1 MKKKILAIAMTALMV
16 VGVAACGSSSS
27 SSTTDSSSTDT
38 TADEMTGPISVI
50 SREEGSGTRGAFVEL
65 MGIVDDNDNDIT
77 TIDAEITNSTS
88 VMLTTV
94 AGDEYAIGY
103 VSLGS
108 LDESVKALKIDGAE
122 ATEENIENGSYKVSR
137 PFNIAVKEGADNEVA
152 NDFITYIMSTEG
164 QKIVADNGYIP
175 VADTKAY
182 DGTKPSGSAVV
193 GGSSSVSP
201 VMEKLIEAYKS
212 VNPNAKIEL
221 QTSDST
227 TGMTSTL
234 EGSYDIGMA
243 SRELKEEEVGQGLKA
258 TVIATDGIAVIVNND
273 NPTEELSSD
282 QVKSIYTGETYTWD
296 EVTE

>member
-1 MKKKILAIAMTALMV
+1 
-16 VGVAACGSSSS
+16 
-27 SSTTDSSSTDT
+27 
-38 TADEMTGPISVI
+38 
-50 SREEGSGTRGAFVEL
+50 
-65 MGIVDDNDNDIT
+65 
-77 TIDAEITNSTS
+77 
-88 VMLTTV
+88 MLTTV

-243 SRELKEEEVGQGLKA
+243 SRELKDEETKENLTA
-258 TVIATDGIAVIVNND
+258 TEIARDGIAVVVNND
-273 NPTEELSSD
+273 NDIDELTSD
-282 QVKSIYTGETYTWD
+282 QVKAIFTGETTDWED
-296 EVTE
+296 LAK

>member
-1 MKKKILAIAMTALMV
+1 MKKMTKIAAT
-16 VGVAACGSSSS
+16 VAALGMMASSLTGCGGGASG
-27 SSTTDSSSTDT
+27 
-38 TADEMTGPISVI
+38 AISVI
-50 SREEGSGTRGAFVEL
+50 TREDGSGTRGAFVEL
-65 MGIVDDNDNDIT
+65 FGIEQKDESGEKVDM
-77 TIDAEITNSTS
+77 TIPTAEITNSTS
-88 VMLTTV
+88 VMMTTV
-94 AGDEYAIGY
+94 AGNKAAIGY
-103 VSLGS
+103 ISLGS

-243 SRELKEEEVGQGLKA
+243 SRELKEEEVGQGLQA